1 MRGFALVAQLVEQFP
16 FKELVPS
23 SSLGKGTSFPPL
35 VEILMEGS
43 AMSRAKPFRIFI
55 YKLCKKLD
63 NVHKTIYRIISR
75 LMLRKLICNLNE
87 DEV

>member
-1 MRGFALVAQLVEQFP
+1 
-16 FKELVPS
+16 
-23 SSLGKGTSFPPL
+23 
-35 VEILMEGS
+35 MEGS